1 MACDHLLR
9 SGVCGGLDLVVNV
22 RIETTVS
29 AGSLHHAT
37 TADADAQVHHVRV
50 GIELLEQYSVTHN
63 DDTEVLE
70 WIASVG
76 LDQQTLDEDQSVG
89 GRPVVDD
96 QNQAGRGQP
105 AWQDSDQAFVDVST
119 FQRK

>member
-1 MACDHLLR
+1 M
-9 SGVCGGLDLVVNV
+9 
-22 RIETTVS
+22 
-29 AGSLHHAT
+29 
-37 TADADAQVHHVRV
+37 
-50 GIELLEQYSVTHN
+50 
-63 DDTEVLE
+63 LE